1 MIAEI
6 NPKGNPMKIEKNI
19 CVENSS
25 VTSIVTKT
33 SVTMKRIIEI
43 TNVFVSFIKK
53 EE

>member
-1 MIAEI
+1 MIAET

-19 CVENSS
+19 RVERSS

-33 SVTMKRIIEI
+33 SVTMKRSIEI
-43 TNVFVSFIKK
+43 TNAFISFIKK